1 MMLRTTAR
9 RRMWV
14 GEKENESG
22 SKSKEEVAELYEF
35 PDKDFWYK
43 FIKQERIIRAN
54 ALKKP
59 KDERWKYIN
68 RQFHSMLSCVN
79 GISSFGSIP
88 L

>member
-1 MMLRTTAR
+1 M
-9 RRMWV
+9 

-59 KDERWKYIN
+59 KDER
-68 RQFHSMLSCVN
+68 
-79 GISSFGSIP
+79 
-88 L
+88 